1 MVKSG
6 QLLLFGASSRRDTSC
21 GRISHALIWHLAFS
35 WYALKSLVFNEEC
48 AMKKLAISLIV
59 LFAGSLLCTACG
71 LKNDLYLPDE
81 GQAMQV
87 TQPAS
92 QNA

>member
-1 MVKSG
+1 
-6 QLLLFGASSRRDTSC
+6 
-21 GRISHALIWHLAFS
+21 
-35 WYALKSLVFNEEC
+35 
-48 AMKKLAISLIV
+48 MKKLAISLIV